1 MSLKDYD
8 PAFARKRV
16 QLTKKGFSHDE
27 ITSIFETISS
37 PDDLTNFK
45 LIAQKCEELVLM
57 PQYREYLGLID
68 EICKFLIANE
78 NQEICKITATKKRGR
93 WLFTVGAH

>member
-16 QLTKKGFSHDE
+16 QLNRKGFSHDE
-27 ITSIFETISS
+27 ITSIFETLSS

-45 LIAQKCEELVLM
+45 LITQKCEELVLM
-57 PQYREYLGLID
+57 PEYKKYLGLID
-68 EICKFLIANE
+68 KVCEFLIANE
-78 NQEICKITATKKRGR
+78 GQEICKVIATKKNGK
-93 WLFTVGAH
+93 WTFLVG

>member
-16 QLTKKGFSHDE
+16 QLSKKGFSHDE
-27 ITSIFETISS
+27 ITKIFETLSS

-57 PQYREYLGLID
+57 PQYKEYLGLID
-68 EICKFLIANE
+68 KICEFLIANE
-78 NQEICKITATKKRGR
+78 GEEIVKVTATKKSGK
-93 WLFTVGAH
+93 WLFVVG

>member
-16 QLTKKGFSHDE
+16 QLSKKGFSHDE
-27 ITSIFETISS
+27 ITSIFETLSS

-45 LIAQKCEELVLM
+45 LITQKCEELVLM
-57 PQYREYLGLID
+57 PQYKEYLCLID
-68 EICKFLIANE
+68 KMCEFLIANE
-78 NQEICKITATKKRGR
+78 DQEIVKVTATKKSGK
-93 WLFTVGAH
+93 WLFVVG